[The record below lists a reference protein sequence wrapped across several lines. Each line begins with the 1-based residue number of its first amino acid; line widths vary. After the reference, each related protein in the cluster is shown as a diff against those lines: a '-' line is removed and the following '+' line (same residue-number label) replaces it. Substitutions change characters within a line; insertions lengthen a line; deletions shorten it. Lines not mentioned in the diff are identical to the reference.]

1 MNVKMSN
8 AESMTRGGV
17 STAPNVASLMPPTL
31 SVKPTAS
38 LASVKMKMN
47 VLTDI
52 PLESVYNGDEL
63 FVRRD

>member
-8 AESMTRGGV
+8 VESMTRGGV
-17 STAPNVASLMPPTL
+17 FMAPNVASLIPPTL
-31 SVKPTAS
+31 SAKPSAS

-52 PLESVYNGDEL
+52 PLEFVYYGDEL
-63 FVRRD
+63 CVRRD